1 MLTFTQDPVLPRQD
15 ILAAYESVCP
25 GINLTVGYDKNLL
38 DQARLGQE
46 GSNCFTCQLTDDLT
60 MIVLDPKFFKNT
72 DAWFQQN
79 VLRHE
84 MVHARDLSEFAHNKQ
99 DPRYQLGAN
108 NLTWM
113 EDWLSRSPRG
123 FWSNYLEWHRE
134 YHMNVIERPVVE
146 YFEDLYGRD
155 YLNTVQ
161 ASHSVV
167 ESFMSYT
174 VSRKDVSRGW
184 QRKAFRP
191 VVEGLDSDFRNHLA
205 KKFAR
210 HNFRGDVLADWGF

>member
-1 MLTFTQDPVLPRQD
+1 
-15 ILAAYESVCP
+15 
-25 GINLTVGYDKNLL
+25 
-38 DQARLGQE
+38 
-46 GSNCFTCQLTDDLT
+46 
-60 MIVLDPKFFKNT
+60 MIVLDPKFFKHT

-84 MVHARDLSEFAHNKQ
+84 MVHARNLLEFVDDEE
-99 DPRYQLGAN
+99 DPRYQLGVD

-113 EDWLSRSPRG
+113 EDWVSRSPRG
-123 FWSNYLEWHRE
+123 LWSNYLEWHRE

-167 ESFMSYT
+167 ESFIHRT
-174 VSRKDVSRGW
+174 LIRKDVGRGW

-191 VVEGLDSDFRNHLA
+191 VVEGLDSDFRNQLA
-205 KKFAR
+205 KTFAR
-210 HNFRGDVLADWGF
+210 ANLRRDVLADWGF